1 MKAVVM
7 AGGEGSRL
15 RPLTSRR
22 PKPLAP
28 IANAP
33 VMQHIVNL
41 LRKHGITEIVATL
54 HYLADEIESFFGDG
68 TSFGVSM
75 QYFVEDTPLGTAGAV
90 KMAQERL
97 RDDTF
102 IVISGDAMTDLDV
115 SALLAHHKKA
125 GNDVTIALQRVANP
139 LEFGV
144 VITDDESRIV
154 RFLEKPSWGEV
165 FSDTINT
172 GIYVLEPSIFDYMEY
187 GQTYDFSKDLFPRML
202 HEGKRIGGYVF
213 DDYWTDIGNLQQYQQ
228 ANYDAL
234 KGAVRT
240 QRRATELLPD
250 VRAGNGCRIDP
261 TARFIAP
268 VELGDNVQIGP
279 GALIE
284 GPTAIGSGSII
295 AGGAR
300 VARSVIWEDV
310 YAGTESE
317 LTDCTIANNA
327 ILKDRVTVAEGTVI
341 GERCVLGS
349 GASVRANLK
358 IWPDKAISS
367 GAQVS
372 MSLIYGIK
380 WPGSLFGGVGVSGLP
395 NIEITPEYAL
405 KLGQAFGTFLRPGQE
420 VMTSRDTHRVSR
432 VLNRCIIAGLMSV
445 GVNVQDLRAY
455 PLPLSRFATRVSGDG
470 CVHVRI
476 SPSDPSAVLFEFLDG
491 NGINIDKASERKIE
505 NLFFREDFRRT
516 SMDEVGLLDF
526 PSRSLERYT
535 SAFMDALQPKALKD
549 AGFRVAIDYAYGN
562 VAGVLPRILSGLR
575 VDMIALNAYFDPS
588 RVPERNGTRELHLE
602 QLRDIVLTLKND
614 LGILVDHDGETF
626 ALVDDCG
633 RIIEGYEL
641 LALLALLVVRT
652 YPDARIAVPVTA
664 PRAIEAI
671 AKDHGATVIRARSD
685 RRSLMALAQAQGSA
699 LAFAGGASYEVIFP
713 ELHPA
718 FDALYAVAKVLELLA
733 QSQCRLSA
741 LVDMLPKWNMAER
754 SVSCPWEMKGRIM
767 RTLIREQR
775 NNQIEMLDGLRV
787 MRDDGWVLILP
798 DASEP
803 AFKVLA
809 ESSSPEEAVRYVD
822 AMSERIEELVNA

>member
-28 IANAP
+28 IANEP
-33 VMQHIVNL
+33 VMKHIVDL
-41 LRKHGITEIVATL
+41 LNKHGITEVVATL

-68 TSFGVSM
+68 TAYGVSM
-75 QYFVEDTPLGTAGAV
+75 KYFVEDTPLGTAGAV
-90 KMAQERL
+90 KMAEDRL

-102 IVISGDAMTDLDV
+102 IVISGDAMTDLDI
-115 SALLAHHKKA
+115 SALLKHHKDS
-125 GNDVTIALQRVANP
+125 GNDATIALQRVPNP

-144 VITDDESRIV
+144 VITDEDGRIV

-172 GIYVLEPSIFDYMEY
+172 GIYVLEPSIFEYMES
-187 GQTYDFSKDLFPRML
+187 GEMYDFSKDLFPRML

-213 DDYWTDIGNLQQYQQ
+213 EDYWTDIGNLQQYQQ

-234 KGAVRT
+234 KGDVRT
-240 QRRATELLPD
+240 RQHGVEIQPGIC
-250 VRAGNGCRIDP
+250 AGEGCRIDP
-261 TARFIAP
+261 TARLVAP
-268 VELGDNVQIGP
+268 IRLGDSVQIGP

-284 GPTAIGSGSII
+284 GPAAIGNGSII

-300 VARSVIWEDV
+300 VARSVVWEDV
-310 YAGTESE
+310 YVGSEAE
-317 LTDCTIANNA
+317 LTDCTIANHT

-341 GERCVLGS
+341 GERCVVGS
-349 GASVRANLK
+349 GANIRADLK
-358 IWPDKAISS
+358 IWPDKAIGS
-367 GAQVS
+367 GAIVS

-380 WPGSLFGGVGVSGLP
+380 WPGSLFGGIGVTGLP

-405 KLGQAFGTFLRPGQE
+405 KLGQAFGSYLRPGQI

-432 VLNRCIIAGLMSV
+432 VMNRCIISGLMSV
-445 GVNVQDLRAY
+445 GINVQDLRAY

-470 CVHVRI
+470 SVHVRI
-476 SPSDPSAVLFEFLDG
+476 CPTDPNSVLFEFLDA
-491 NGINIDKASERKIE
+491 NGINIDKASERKVE

-535 SAFMDALQPKALKD
+535 SAFMEALKPKALKN
-549 AGFRVAIDYAYGN
+549 AGFRVVIDYAYGN
-562 VAGVLPRILSGLR
+562 VAGVLPRILSGLA
-575 VDMIALNAYFDPS
+575 VEMIALNAYFDPS
-588 RVPERNGTRELHLE
+588 RVPDRDETRERHLE
-602 QLRDIVLTLKND
+602 QLRDIVLSLKND

-626 ALVDDCG
+626 ALVDEKG
-633 RIIEGYEL
+633 RIIEGFEL
-641 LALLALLVVRT
+641 LALLALLVVRS

-671 AKDHGATVIRARSD
+671 AKEHGASVIRARSD

-699 LAFAGGASYEVIFP
+699 LAFAGGAAYEVIFP

-718 FDALYAVAKVLELLA
+718 FDALYASAKVLELLA
-733 QSQCRLSA
+733 QQGCRLSE

-754 SVSCPWEMKGRIM
+754 SVACPWEMKGRIM

-775 NNQIEMLDGLRV
+775 NNQVEMLDGLRV

-809 ESSSPEEAVRYVD
+809 ESSSAEEAARYVE
-822 AMSERIEELVNA
+822 AMSDRIEELVNA

>member
-28 IANAP
+28 IANEP
-33 VMQHIVNL
+33 VMKHIVDL
-41 LRKHGITEIVATL
+41 LNKHGITEVVATL

-68 TSFGVSM
+68 TAYGVSM
-75 QYFVEDTPLGTAGAV
+75 KYFVEDTPLGTAGAV
-90 KMAQERL
+90 KMAEDRL

-102 IVISGDAMTDLDV
+102 IVISGDAMTDLDI
-115 SALLAHHKKA
+115 SALLKHHKDS
-125 GNDVTIALQRVANP
+125 GNDATIALQRVPNP

-144 VITDDESRIV
+144 VITDEDGRIV

-172 GIYVLEPSIFDYMEY
+172 GIYVLEPSIFEYMES
-187 GQTYDFSKDLFPRML
+187 GEMYDFSKDLFPRML

-213 DDYWTDIGNLQQYQQ
+213 EDYWTDIGNLQQYQQ

-234 KGAVRT
+234 KGDVRT
-240 QRRATELLPD
+240 RQHGVEIQPGIC
-250 VRAGNGCRIDP
+250 AGEGCRIDP
-261 TARFIAP
+261 TARLVAP
-268 VELGDNVQIGP
+268 IRLGDSVQIGP

-284 GPTAIGSGSII
+284 GPAAIGNGSII

-300 VARSVIWEDV
+300 VARSVVWEDV
-310 YAGTESE
+310 YVGSEAE
-317 LTDCTIANNA
+317 LTDCTIANHT

-341 GERCVLGS
+341 GERCVVGS
-349 GASVRANLK
+349 GANIRADLK
-358 IWPDKAISS
+358 IWPDKAIGS
-367 GAQVS
+367 GAIVS

-380 WPGSLFGGVGVSGLP
+380 WPGSLFGGVGVTGLP

-405 KLGQAFGTFLRPGQE
+405 KLGQAFGSYLRPGQI

-432 VLNRCIIAGLMSV
+432 VMNRCIISGLMSV
-445 GVNVQDLRAY
+445 GINVQDLRAY

-470 CVHVRI
+470 SVHVRI
-476 SPSDPSAVLFEFLDG
+476 CPTDPNSVLFEFLDA
-491 NGINIDKASERKIE
+491 NGINIDKASERKVE

-535 SAFMDALQPKALKD
+535 SAFMEALKPKALKN
-549 AGFRVAIDYAYGN
+549 AGFRVVIDYAYGN
-562 VAGVLPRILSGLR
+562 VAGVLPRILSGLA
-575 VDMIALNAYFDPS
+575 VEMIALNAYFDPS
-588 RVPERNGTRELHLE
+588 RVPDRDETRERHLE
-602 QLRDIVLTLKND
+602 QLRDIVLSLKND

-626 ALVDDCG
+626 ALVDEKG
-633 RIIEGYEL
+633 RIIEGFEL
-641 LALLALLVVRT
+641 LALLALLVVRS

-671 AKDHGATVIRARSD
+671 AKEHGASVIRARSD

-699 LAFAGGASYEVIFP
+699 LAFAGGAAYEVIFP

-718 FDALYAVAKVLELLA
+718 FDALYASAKVLELLA
-733 QSQCRLSA
+733 QQGCRLSE

-754 SVSCPWEMKGRIM
+754 SVACPWEMKGRIM

-775 NNQIEMLDGLRV
+775 NNQVEMLDGLRV

-809 ESSSPEEAVRYVD
+809 ESSSAEEAARYVE
-822 AMSERIEELVNA
+822 AMSDRIEELVNA

>member
-28 IANAP
+28 IANEP
-33 VMQHIVNL
+33 VMRHIVDL
-41 LRKHGITEIVATL
+41 LREHGITEIVATL
-54 HYLADEIESFFGDG
+54 HYLADEIESYFGDG
-68 TSFGVSM
+68 TAFGVSM
-75 QYFVEDTPLGTAGAV
+75 HYFVEDTPLGTAGAV

-97 RDDTF
+97 HDDTF

-115 SALLAHHKKA
+115 GALLEHHKQS
-125 GNDVTIALQRVANP
+125 GNDVTIALQRVPNP

-144 VITDDESRIV
+144 VIMDDDGRIV

-172 GIYVLEPSIFDYMEY
+172 GIYVLEPSIFEYMEY
-187 GQTYDFSKDLFPRML
+187 GQSYDFSKDLFPRML

-213 DDYWTDIGNLQQYQQ
+213 GEYWTDIGNLQQYQQ

-234 KGAVRT
+234 KGDVRT
-240 QRRATELLPD
+240 ERRDTEI
-250 VRAGNGCRIDP
+250 RQGIRTGKGCRIDP
-261 TARFIAP
+261 TARLIPP
-268 VELGDNVQIGP
+268 VQLADNVQIGP

-284 GPTAIGSGSII
+284 GPTAIGCRTII

-300 VARSVIWEDV
+300 VARSVVWEDV
-310 YAGTESE
+310 YVGSE
-317 LTDCTIANNA
+317 ADLSDCTIANHT
-327 ILKDRVTVAEGTVI
+327 ILKDRVSVCEGTVI
-341 GERCVLGS
+341 GERCTVGS
-349 GASVRANLK
+349 GATVRANLK

-367 GAQVS
+367 GAIVS

-380 WPGSLFGGVGVSGLP
+380 WPGSLFGGAGVTGLA

-405 KLGQAFGTFLRPGQE
+405 KLAQAFGTFLRPGQI
-420 VMTSRDTHRVSR
+420 VMTSRDTHRASR
-432 VLNRCIIAGLMSV
+432 VMNRCIISGLMSV
-445 GVNVQDLRAY
+445 GINVQDLRAY

-476 SPSDPSAVLFEFLDG
+476 NPADPNAVLFEFLDA
-491 NGINIDKASERKIE
+491 NGINIDKATERKIE

-535 SAFMDALQPKALKD
+535 SAFYDALKSKALKD

-562 VAGVLPRILSGLR
+562 VAAVLPRILSGLK

-588 RVPERNGTRELHLE
+588 RVPDRDETRERHLE

-626 ALVDDCG
+626 ALVDDRG
-633 RIIEGYEL
+633 RIIKDYEL
-641 LALLALLVVRT
+641 LALISLLVARS
-652 YPDARIAVPVTA
+652 YPHARIAVPVTA
-664 PRAIEAI
+664 PRAIEEI
-671 AKDHGATVIRARSD
+671 AKEHGASVIRARSD

-713 ELHPA
+713 EMHPA
-718 FDALYAVAKVLELLA
+718 FDALYAVAKILELLA
-733 QSQCRLSA
+733 QEHCRLSE
-741 LVDMLPKWNMAER
+741 LVDMLPRWNMAER
-754 SVSCPWEMKGRIM
+754 SVACPWEMKGRIM
-767 RTLIREQR
+767 RTLIKEQR
-775 NNQIEMLDGLRV
+775 NNPIEMLDGLRV

-809 ESSSPEEAVRYVD
+809 EAPSPEEAMRFVE
-822 AMSERIEELVNA
+822 AMSERIEQLVGT

>member
-28 IANAP
+28 VANEP
-33 VMQHIVNL
+33 VMKHIVNL

-54 HYLADEIESFFGDG
+54 HYLADEIESTFGDG
-68 TSFGVSM
+68 TALGVSM
-75 QYFVEDTPLGTAGAV
+75 NYFVEDTPLGTAGAV
-90 KMAQERL
+90 KMAQGRL

-115 SALLAHHKKA
+115 TALLAHHKA
-125 GNDVTIALQRVANP
+125 SGNDATIALQRVPNP

-144 VITDDESRIV
+144 VITDEDGRIV

-172 GIYVLEPSIFDYMEY
+172 GIYVLEPSIFDYMEP

-213 DDYWTDIGNLQQYQQ
+213 DEYWTDIGNLQQYQQ
-228 ANYDAL
+228 ANYDAIRGGVHEG
-234 KGAVRT
+234 K
-240 QRRATELLPD
+240 
-250 VRAGNGCRIDP
+250 GCRIDP
-261 TARFIAP
+261 TARLIPP
-268 VELGDNVQIGP
+268 VELGDGVQIGP

-284 GPTAIGSGSII
+284 GPSAIGSGTIV

-300 VARSVIWEDV
+300 IERCVIWEDV
-310 YAGTESE
+310 YVGSEAE
-317 LTDCTIANNA
+317 LTGCTIANHT
-327 ILKDRVTVAEGTVI
+327 ILKDRVCVAEGTVI

-349 GASVRANLK
+349 GAAVRANLK
-358 IWPDKAISS
+358 IWPDKAVSS
-367 GAQVS
+367 GAIVS

-380 WPGSLFGGVGVSGLP
+380 WPGSLFGGIGITGLP

-405 KLGQAFGTFLRPGQE
+405 KLGQAFGTYLRPGQA

-432 VLNRCIIAGLMSV
+432 VMNRCIISGLMSV
-445 GVNVQDLRAY
+445 GINVQDLRAY

-476 SPSDPSAVLFEFLDG
+476 CPTDPNAVLFEFLDG
-491 NGINIDKASERKIE
+491 NGINIDKASERKVE

-535 SAFMDALQPKALKD
+535 SAFMDALGSKALKN
-549 AGFRVAIDYAYGN
+549 AGFRVAIDYVYGN
-562 VAGVLPRILSGLR
+562 VAGVLPRILSGLA

-588 RVPERNGTRELHLE
+588 RVPDRNETRELHLE

-626 ALVDDCG
+626 ALVDEKG

-641 LALLALLVVRT
+641 LALLALLVVRS
-652 YPDARIAVPVTA
+652 YPSARIAVPVTA

-671 AKDHGATVIRARSD
+671 ASEHGASVIRARSD
-685 RRSLMALAQAQGSA
+685 RRSLMALAQAQGSS

-713 ELHPA
+713 EMHPA

-733 QSQCRLSA
+733 QQGCRLSE

-775 NNQIEMLDGLRV
+775 NNPIEMLDGLRV